1 MPYIKQNF
9 RDELYPLID
18 ALATKINEIHAK
30 NPAQT
35 RDGLLNFS
43 VTEMLNECFPD
54 ARYTDFNEIIGFIEC
69 CKLEYYRKKIGPYE
83 DEKETENGAVRSFD
97 KGARKGYW

>member
-1 MPYIKQNF
+1 MPYIKQDF

-18 ALATKINEIHAK
+18 ALAQKINQIHK
-30 NPAQT
+30 DNPSQT

-43 VTEMLNECFPD
+43 VTEIMNECFPD
-54 ARYTDFNEIIGFIEC
+54 ARYTDFNEIIGFLEC

-83 DEKETENGAVRSFD
+83 DVKEKENGAVRSFD
-97 KGARKGYW
+97 KGDRKGY

>member
-9 RDELYPLID
+9 RDELIPLID
-18 ALATKINEIHAK
+18 ALSQKITEINKA

-35 RDGLLNFS
+35 RDGLLNFA
-43 VTEMLNECFPD
+43 VTEVMNQTFPN
-54 ARYTDFNEIIGFIEC
+54 ARYTDFNEIIGFLEC

-83 DEKETENGAVRSFD
+83 DLKETENGPVRQFD
-97 KGARKGYW
+97 DNNRSGY

>member
-18 ALATKINEIHAK
+18 ALAKKINEIHAQ

-54 ARYTDFNEIIGFIEC
+54 ARYTDFNEIVGFLEC

-97 KGARKGYW
+97 KGARKGY

>member
-1 MPYIKQNF
+1 MPYIKQEF

-18 ALATKINEIHAK
+18 ALAQKINEINQK

-43 VTEMLNECFPD
+43 VTEIMNECFPD
-54 ARYTDFNEIIGFIEC
+54 ARYTDFNEIIGFLEC

-83 DEKETENGAVRSFD
+83 DLKEQENGAVRQFD
-97 KGARKGYW
+97 KGNKKGY